1 MLHKQKSLARM
12 LTAGLAIAA
21 LAPATAGAV
30 PIIDAQTTPHVVT
43 GQAVAAGGG
52 SGVTPDTL
60 IAPAKPAV
68 KANPDQQLGGGFQQV
83 PQTTPVTRSNPDQQ
97 PGGGFKH
104 VPATAPGMPTW
115 PLNPQPIAGHTT
127 QPATAKPADDGLD
140 TWAIVLI
147 AVGGVVLVATAGLG
161 LSRRKR
167 VKTA

>member
-30 PIIDAQTTPHVVT
+30 PIIDAQTSPHVVT

-52 SGVTPDTL
+52 SGVTADTL
-60 IAPAKPAV
+60 VAPAQHKVTP
-68 KANPDQQLGGGFQQV
+68 NPDQQPGGGFKPV
-83 PQTTPVTRSNPDQQ
+83 TAPVTRSNPDQQ
-97 PGGGFKH
+97 PGGGFEQ
-104 VPATAPGMPTW
+104 VPQTAPGMPTW
-115 PLNPQPIAGHTT
+115 PLNPQPIVGHTT
-127 QPATAKPADDGLD
+127 QPATAKPADDGRS
-140 TWAIVLI
+140 TWAIVLSS
-147 AVGGVVLVATAGLG
+147 VGGVVVVATAGLG

>member
-21 LAPATAGAV
+21 LAPAAAGAV
-30 PIIDAQTTPHVVT
+30 PIIDAQTTVHVVK

-60 IAPAKPAV
+60 IAPAKRTVTP
-68 KANPDQQLGGGFQQV
+68 NPDQQPGGGFKPV
-83 PQTTPVTRSNPDQQ
+83 TTATPVTRSNPDQQ
-97 PGGGFKH
+97 PGGGFKQ
-104 VPATAPGMPTW
+104 VPQTAPGMPTW
-115 PLNPQPIAGHTT
+115 PLNPHPIVGQTT
-127 QPATAKPADDGLD
+127 QPAAAKPADDGLS

-147 AVGGVVLVATAGLG
+147 AVGGVVVVATAGLG

>member
-30 PIIDAQTTPHVVT
+30 PIIDAQTTVHVVK

-52 SGVTPDTL
+52 SGVTQDTL
-60 IAPAKPAV
+60 VAPAQRTV
-68 KANPDQQLGGGFQQV
+68 
-83 PQTTPVTRSNPDQQ
+83 TPNPDQQ
-97 PGGGFKH
+97 PGGGFKQ
-104 VPATAPGMPTW
+104 VPQTAPGMPTW
-115 PLNPQPIAGHTT
+115 PVNPQPIVGHAT
-127 QPATAKPADDGLD
+127 QPAAAKPADDGLD

-147 AVGGVVLVATAGLG
+147 AVGGVVVVATAGLG

>member
-30 PIIDAQTTPHVVT
+30 PIIDAQTTVHVVK

-60 IAPAKPAV
+60 IAPAQGNVTP
-68 KANPDQQLGGGFQQV
+68 NPDQQPGGGFKPV
-83 PQTTPVTRSNPDQQ
+83 TTPVTRSNPDQQ
-97 PGGGFKH
+97 PGGGFKQ

-115 PLNPQPIAGHTT
+115 PVNPQPIVGHTT
-127 QPATAKPADDGLD
+127 QPATAKPADDGLS

-147 AVGGVVLVATAGLG
+147 AVGGVVVLATAGLG
-161 LSRRKR
+161 LSRKKR

>member
-12 LTAGLAIAA
+12 LTAGLAIAT

-30 PIIDAQTTPHVVT
+30 PIIDAQTTVHVVK

-60 IAPAKPAV
+60 IAPAKRTVTP
-68 KANPDQQLGGGFQQV
+68 NPDQQPGGSFKPV
-83 PQTTPVTRSNPDQQ
+83 AAATPVPRSNPDQQ
-97 PGGGFKH
+97 PGGGFKQA
-104 VPATAPGMPTW
+104 PQTAPGMPTW
-115 PLNPQPIAGHTT
+115 PLNPQPIVGHTT
-127 QPATAKPADDGLD
+127 QPATAKPADDGLS

-147 AVGGVVLVATAGLG
+147 AVGGVVVVATAGLG

-167 VKTA
+167 VKAA